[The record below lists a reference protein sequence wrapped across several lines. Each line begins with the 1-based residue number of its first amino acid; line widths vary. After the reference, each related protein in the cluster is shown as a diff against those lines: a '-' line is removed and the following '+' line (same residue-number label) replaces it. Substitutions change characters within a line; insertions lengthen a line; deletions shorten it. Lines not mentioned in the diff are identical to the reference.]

1 MSDRTGEFFDDDDL
15 WSDIP
20 EPTAPAPRSRRPG
33 GSGSGPPTGDGPAE
47 PPGRRGQDR
56 SPGPSQRGGPRRPP
70 RPDIAQTP
78 GRGRTEPAD
87 PSRSVAHPGPV
98 PATVVTELPSE
109 PDDGYEYVELPR
121 EGSVPRWIGVLVIFV
136 LLIGAVVGGAW
147 WWYNRQINPP
157 GGPGDVVMVE
167 VPQGASTS
175 GIASILDREGV
186 IGNSMVFNFYASRND
201 AGPYEAGVYELR
213 ENSDFDLVLDTLA
226 DGPTAPITSREEI
239 SIAIPEGLTVEGLLE
254 RVGNQA
260 TQFEVDRLEAA
271 LEDGEVDSPLRPE
284 GESSYEGLL
293 FPATYDVAGAT
304 TEAEFLSQLTS
315 EMGSRVNALDVEAT
329 QAELQADYGID
340 LSAYD
345 LLKVASMIQAEAG
358 NPDEAARIAT
368 VIYNRLAIDMP
379 LGIDAVDR
387 YGAQLVGET
396 VDYEDTDAPYNTR
409 RNAGLPPT
417 PIGAPG
423 DFALDAAFN
432 PADGPWM
439 YYVLTEERAHTFSV
453 TLEEHNV
460 ATATCRERNLGC
472 G

>member
-1 MSDRTGEFFDDDDL
+1 MRASGDAR
-15 WSDIP
+15 
-20 EPTAPAPRSRRPG
+20 APV
-33 GSGSGPPTGDGPAE
+33 
-47 PPGRRGQDR
+47 
-56 SPGPSQRGGPRRPP
+56 
-70 RPDIAQTP
+70 
-78 GRGRTEPAD
+78 
-87 PSRSVAHPGPV
+87 VA
-98 PATVVTELPSE
+98 ELPSE
-109 PDDGYEYVELPR
+109 PDDGYEYVDLPR
-121 EGSVPRWIGVLVIFV
+121 EGSVPRWIGVLLILG
-136 LLIGAVVGGAW
+136 LLIGAVVGGGL

-157 GGPGDVVMVE
+157 GGPGDAVTVE

-186 IGNSMVFNFYASRND
+186 IGNSMVFNFYASRRD
-201 AGPYEAGVYELR
+201 AGPYEAGLYELR
-213 ENSDFDLVLDTLA
+213 ENSSFDLVLDTLA
-226 DGPTAPITSREEI
+226 EGPTAPLASREDI
-239 SIAIPEGLTVEGLLE
+239 SIAVPEGLTIDGLVD
-254 RVGNQA
+254 RVGDQA

-271 LEDGEVDSPLRPE
+271 LAEGEVDGSLRPD
-284 GESSYEGLL
+284 GETSYEGLL
-293 FPATYDVAGAT
+293 FPATYEVGASS
-304 TEAEFLSQLTS
+304 TEAEFLSELSS
-315 EMGSRVNALDVEAT
+315 EMISRVNALDPEAT
-329 QAELQADYGID
+329 QARLAEEYGID
-340 LSAYD
+340 LSTYD
-345 LLKVASMIQAEAG
+345 LLKVASMVQAEAG

-387 YGAQLVGET
+387 YGAQLVGED

-453 TLEEHNV
+453 TLEEHNT
-460 ATATCRERNLGC
+460 ATAICRERNLGC